1 MKMPFGL
8 KNAGVTYQ
16 RLVYSTFKEQIG
28 VNLEAYV
35 DDIVIKS
42 KTEQDIIKGIEQ
54 TFSTLRRINMK
65 LNPKKCSFAMEEGKF
80 LGYVVTSEGIR
91 ANPEKAKAVM
101 DIPSPKTLKQ
111 MQSLSGKLAA
121 LNRFLSKSAERS
133 LPFLDT
139 LKKCTNKKDFRWTEA
154 AEAAFL
160 EMKKLVS
167 ELPTLTTPKK
177 GETLMMYLAAA
188 NEAVS
193 AVLLTERNGRQ
204 MPIHYVSRSLQGAE
218 TNYAP
223 MEKLALALVHAAR
236 RLRRYFQAHPI
247 KVITDSPIGQVLNNS
262 GASGRLAKWAVELG
276 AYGITYVPRVAI
288 KGQNLNARGD
298 LTPVPTALEII
309 YPMRFKTMRIL
320 GWPHLIAPDD
330 VEYSY
335 ALRLN
340 FSNSNNEA
348 EYEALLAGLRIA
360 KEMQVRDIHAFV
372 DSKLVA
378 SQSRESG
385 RLTALAVAAVQFDHL
400 SKEVLVEVLNERSVE
415 AQEVNMVV
423 EEEGPTWMTP
433 IRNYLEE
440 GKLPEDPVDART
452 LMEKIGN
459 YTIEDGVLYRKSYLV
474 PLMRCVGPLQA
485 NYVIREVHMGS
496 CGMHDGPRQVVA
508 KAMNLGYFW
517 PSMHR
522 DARELIRACD
532 DCQAHAAVPR
542 LPKADMISV
551 TSAWPFMK
559 WGMDIVGPLPEGPGR
574 VKYLIVAIDY
584 FTKWMEAKPLATITG
599 KQVVNFTYDNIVC
612 RFGIPA
618 TIITDNGTQ
627 FVNDPFKK
635 WAEKL
640 KIQLI
645 STSVYHPQGNGAVER
660 ANKSL
665 LRGIKTRL
673 EKGGSAWAEEVP
685 NVLWAHRTMKK
696 TSNGETPFSLTY
708 GTEAVIPAEIGMPTH
723 RTSSVNEKTNDQELR
738 LNLNLLEER
747 REIAAIREARY
758 KQQVEK
764 YYNKKVRHVQFK
776 VGEFVLRRNEVSRAA
791 NTGKLGP
798 TWEGPYKV
806 IQAFQSGAYKLSNME
821 GEEIP
826 RTWHA
831 CNLRRCYM

>member
-1 MKMPFGL
+1 
-8 KNAGVTYQ
+8 
-16 RLVYSTFKEQIG
+16 
-28 VNLEAYV
+28 
-35 DDIVIKS
+35 
-42 KTEQDIIKGIEQ
+42 
-54 TFSTLRRINMK
+54 
-65 LNPKKCSFAMEEGKF
+65 
-80 LGYVVTSEGIR
+80 
-91 ANPEKAKAVM
+91 
-101 DIPSPKTLKQ
+101 
-111 MQSLSGKLAA
+111 
-121 LNRFLSKSAERS
+121 
-133 LPFLDT
+133 
-139 LKKCTNKKDFRWTEA
+139 
-154 AEAAFL
+154 
-160 EMKKLVS
+160 
-167 ELPTLTTPKK
+167 
-177 GETLMMYLAAA
+177 
-188 NEAVS
+188 
-193 AVLLTERNGRQ
+193 

-223 MEKLALALVHAAR
+223 MEKLVLALVYTTR
-236 RLRRYFQAHPI
+236 RLRMYFQAPPI
-247 KVITDSPIGQVLNNS
+247 KVITDSPIGLVLNNS
-262 GASGRLAKWAVELG
+262 GASGRLAKWAVKLE

-288 KGQNLNARGD
+288 KGQVLADFLADTPTEINATPEVANNPRVEDVPESSNAREN
-298 LTPVPTALEII
+298 LTPGSRAWRLYTDGASNNEGSGAGLI
-309 YPMRFKTMRIL
+309 
-320 GWPHLIAPDD
+320 LIAPDD

-340 FSNSNNEA
+340 FSNSNNDV

-360 KEMQVRDIHAFV
+360 KEMQEKDIHAFEKV
-372 DSKLVA
+372 LELAGAFNRFRITHIPRAENRKADALSKL
-378 SQSRESG
+378 
-385 RLTALAVAAVQFDHL
+385 AAVQFDHL

-440 GKLPEDPVDART
+440 GKLPEDPVAART
-452 LMEKIGN
+452 LMGKIGN

-599 KQVVNFTYDNIVC
+599 KQVVNFAYDNIVC

-645 STSVYHPQGNGAVER
+645 STSVYHPQGNRAVER

-673 EKGGSAWAEEVP
+673 EKGGSTWAEEVSD
-685 NVLWAHRTMKK
+685 VLWAHRTMKK

-708 GTEAVIPAEIGMPTH
+708 GTEAVIPAEICMPTH
-723 RTSSVNEKTNDQELR
+723 RTSSVNEKTNDQELH
-738 LNLNLLEER
+738 LNLDLLDER
-747 REIAAIREARY
+747 REIAAIREAR
-758 KQQVEK
+758 
-764 YYNKKVRHVQFK
+764 
-776 VGEFVLRRNEVSRAA
+776 RNEVSRAA
-791 NTGKLGP
+791 NTCKLGP

-826 RTWHA
+826 STWHA
-831 CNLRRCYM
+831 CNL